1 MMNRQAAGIALVL
14 LVAPAAYTSA
24 ADTPVA
30 EVSQLRM
37 YSSFWQNLHH
47 FLYVSAWAKR
57 PVEPR
62 TRRLAMPLPP
72 GSDVTMAPAER
83 TAWDN
88 AVAVYDREFASKDL
102 LFDFGMLMIKGGLVD
117 RDDNLTG
124 APYDA
129 EL

>member
-1 MMNRQAAGIALVL
+1 MGITRRLVVGATIVLVVQAGQA
-14 LVAPAAYTSA
+14 SA

-30 EVSQLRM
+30 DVSQLRM

-72 GSDVTMAPAER
+72 GSDVAMTREER
-83 TAWDN
+83 AAWDN

-102 LFDFGMLMIKGGLVD
+102 LFDFGMLSIKGGL
-117 RDDNLTG
+117 
-124 APYDA
+124 
-129 EL
+129 

>member
-1 MMNRQAAGIALVL
+1 MMNRLITMALALVL
-14 LVAPAAYTSA
+14 LPSGWAAA
-24 ADTPVA
+24 ADVPVA

-57 PVEPR
+57 PVEAGK
-62 TRRLAMPLPP
+62 RRLAMPLPP

-88 AVAVYDREFASKDL
+88 AVAVYDREFASRDP
-102 LFDFGMLMIKGGLVD
+102 LFDRGMLMIKGGLV
-117 RDDNLTG
+117 
-124 APYDA
+124 
-129 EL
+129 